1 MLKQWPIWYCQV
13 QQKGCE
19 KISNLIEMEK
29 ADSRRD
35 SRIPWGRSHVKKFY
49 KITYYNRQEEYET
62 KHQFFFCMFWKILNC
77 IWSTISGNV
86 TYLFSFKIRIMHTTY
101 YMHFKTLKLKLPSIC
116 SNKITIFSTCWIFAK
131 SDPQSYEIKSICMV
145 VRNCTIW
152 HVANGKRICSCY
164 SHLSKNQNQSF
175 IIT

>member
-77 IWSTISGNV
+77 IWSTISGSA
-86 TYLFSFKIRIMHTTY
+86 TYFQFSNTDNHDNAYNLLYAFQKPKIEIAIY
-101 YMHFKTLKLKLPSIC
+101 LLK
-116 SNKITIFSTCWIFAK
+116 
-131 SDPQSYEIKSICMV
+131 
-145 VRNCTIW
+145 
-152 HVANGKRICSCY
+152 
-164 SHLSKNQNQSF
+164 
-175 IIT
+175 

>member
-77 IWSTISGNV
+77 TWSTISGNV
-86 TYLFSFKIRIMHTTY
+86 TYIFSFKILISWYIKRIMIMHTTY
-101 YMHFKTLKLKLPSIC
+101 YMHFKNLKLKLPSIC
-116 SNKITIFSTCWIFAK
+116 WNKISFFLLVG
-131 SDPQSYEIKSICMV
+131 PLP
-145 VRNCTIW
+145 N
-152 HVANGKRICSCY
+152 RI
-164 SHLSKNQNQSF
+164 LNRMK
-175 IIT
+175 